1 MGDYMN
7 ISKTTKYFFPKLIVL
22 LLILGVVIFPKES
35 IIAAKSGIDIWVNIL
50 IPSLLPFIIGANL
63 IVSLKVVDI
72 LGAII
77 NPITQFIFNVSGKSA
92 LVFAISAV
100 SGYPVGARLAS
111 DLRLKNDISKYEGQR
126 LISFCSTSGP
136 LFIIG
141 AVAVGMLSNS
151 YLGYLMLLC
160 HYLGAITVGLIF
172 RSYGHEKSN
181 KKNNSIIKNIQIF
194 LRDDDQEGFFIS
206 FGNAVIS
213 GVNTLLAVGGFV
225 IIFSVVFKILTL
237 FNIIDFISYIFCFLF
252 SSIGLS
258 KEICSAFIS
267 GLFEITIGCNN
278 ITNITGVSEV
288 IKASLCSFIIGFSG
302 LSILAQCC
310 SFIAKTDINTN
321 IYIFNKFLHGFF
333 AGIYTFLLYPI
344 IKNYLPV
351 SNFSYVYNTIY
362 NNTFMNQY
370 FYNFKIFLLITVII
384 YIIFNLY
391 FLYKIK
397 DWKNIITI

>member
-1 MGDYMN
+1 M
-7 ISKTTKYFFPKLIVL
+7 
-22 LLILGVVIFPKES
+22 LILGVVIFPKES

-181 KKNNSIIKNIQIF
+181 KKNNSIIKNIQIL

-206 FGNAVIS
+206 FGNLGRIS
-213 GVNTLLAVGGFV
+213 
-225 IIFSVVFKILTL
+225 
-237 FNIIDFISYIFCFLF
+237 
-252 SSIGLS
+252 SSRDRG
-258 KEICSAFIS
+258 
-267 GLFEITIGCNN
+267 
-278 ITNITGVSEV
+278 
-288 IKASLCSFIIGFSG
+288 
-302 LSILAQCC
+302 
-310 SFIAKTDINTN
+310 D
-321 IYIFNKFLHGFF
+321 
-333 AGIYTFLLYPI
+333 GIRFRPRT
-344 IKNYLPV
+344 
-351 SNFSYVYNTIY
+351 
-362 NNTFMNQY
+362 
-370 FYNFKIFLLITVII
+370 
-384 YIIFNLY
+384 
-391 FLYKIK
+391 
-397 DWKNIITI
+397 

>member
-1 MGDYMN
+1 MN

-35 IIAAKSGIDIWVNIL
+35 IIAAKGGIDIWVNIL

-151 YLGYLMLLC
+151 YL
-160 HYLGAITVGLIF
+160 
-172 RSYGHEKSN
+172 
-181 KKNNSIIKNIQIF
+181 
-194 LRDDDQEGFFIS
+194 
-206 FGNAVIS
+206 
-213 GVNTLLAVGGFV
+213 
-225 IIFSVVFKILTL
+225 
-237 FNIIDFISYIFCFLF
+237 
-252 SSIGLS
+252 
-258 KEICSAFIS
+258 
-267 GLFEITIGCNN
+267 
-278 ITNITGVSEV
+278 
-288 IKASLCSFIIGFSG
+288 
-302 LSILAQCC
+302 
-310 SFIAKTDINTN
+310 
-321 IYIFNKFLHGFF
+321 
-333 AGIYTFLLYPI
+333 
-344 IKNYLPV
+344 
-351 SNFSYVYNTIY
+351 
-362 NNTFMNQY
+362 
-370 FYNFKIFLLITVII
+370 
-384 YIIFNLY
+384 
-391 FLYKIK
+391 
-397 DWKNIITI
+397 